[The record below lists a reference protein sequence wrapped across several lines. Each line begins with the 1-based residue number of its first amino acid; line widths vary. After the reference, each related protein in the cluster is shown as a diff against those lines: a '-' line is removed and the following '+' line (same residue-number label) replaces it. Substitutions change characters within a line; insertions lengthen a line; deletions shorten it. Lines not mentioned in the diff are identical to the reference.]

1 MEENN
6 EVKKIENSNN
16 TNNVNIPRGY
26 GIAALVIAI
35 LSLVLFKYI
44 FISVILALVSS
55 VLGFIGL
62 RKGDRTFALAGLTIG
77 IISLL
82 ITFVLFVLLNLLDTV
97 LFYVPDWY
105 KDLR

>member
-1 MEENN
+1 MEESKELKENG
-6 EVKKIENSNN
+6 VKQENKKP
-16 TNNVNIPRGY
+16 PRGF

-35 LSLVLFKYI
+35 LSLVFFKYI

-55 VLGFIGL
+55 ILGFIGL
-62 RKGDRTFALAGLTIG
+62 KKGDNTFALAGLTIG

-82 ITFVLFVLLNLLDTV
+82 ITFLLFVLLNLLDTV

-105 KDLR
+105 KQLK